1 MAHKVS
7 CRLIGEEG
15 IDVQAVGK
23 TDEALATV
31 AFMAM
36 GRWSERE
43 DRGGV
48 GVGAGGGR
56 GNSGEPLRVKR
67 QTSGGWG
74 GSGEGSE
81 EGDESQFLA
90 VAPRS
95 GVVYYLE
102 EALEVSPLQKRGS
115 AQIARKGHAYQPAAG
130 TLVGPHIYILSYMC
144 IYML

>member
-1 MAHKVS
+1 M
-7 CRLIGEEG
+7 
-15 IDVQAVGK
+15 QAVGK

-43 DRGGV
+43 ERGGQGRGARGATRGGV
-48 GVGAGGGR
+48 G
-56 GNSGEPLRVKR
+56 VKR

-81 EGDESQFLA
+81 EGDEGEFLA

-115 AQIARKGHAYQPAAG
+115 AHLGRKGHAYQPAAG
-130 TLVGPHIYILSYMC
+130 ALVGTNICIYSRICIYIC
-144 IYML
+144 